1 MTTPATRPARASKLS
16 TMDDAVRLVEPGMT
30 IAVGGFWNNNQPNAF
45 ARALVRAGLRGL
57 RLTGPPVGGYAHDL
71 LIGAGVVDRLLTPH
85 ISFDAL
91 GLSPNLRWAAE
102 SGALS
107 VDECEEACLIGGF
120 RAAAQHL
127 DALPVRS
134 LTLTEV
140 VEHSSLVRQSDG
152 RLADREAVAVRPD
165 VAVVHVGCADAYGNG
180 CHLTTPFADRLI
192 ARVAQRVVLT
202 AERIV
207 HNDEIRADPRH
218 TTILGL
224 WVDAVVEAPGGAA
237 PGACHGVYPEDTDG
251 LLRYLQLGEA
261 RRKGDPKGYE
271 SYLEGVRTG

>member
-1 MTTPATRPARASKLS
+1 MTAAAMVRAGKLS
-16 TMDDAVRLVEPGMT
+16 TMDEAARLVEPGMT

-71 LIGAGVVDRLLTPH
+71 LIGAGVVDHLLTPH
-85 ISFDAL
+85 VSFDAL

-102 SGALS
+102 SGALD

-134 LTLTEV
+134 LRLTEV
-140 VEHSSLVRQSDG
+140 VEHSSLVRPSDG
-152 RLADREAVAVRPD
+152 SLADKEAVAVRPD
-165 VAVVHVGCADAYGNG
+165 LAVVHVGYADRFGNG

-192 ARVAQRVVLT
+192 ARVADRVVLT
-202 AERIV
+202 AERIAD
-207 HNDEIRADPRH
+207 NEEIRADPRH
-218 TTILGL
+218 TTILGM
-224 WVDAVVEAPGGAA
+224 WVDAVVEAPAGAA
-237 PGACHGVYPEDTDG
+237 PGACHGVYPEDTDE
-251 LLRYLQLGEA
+251 LSRYLALGEA
-261 RRKGDPKGYE
+261 RRKGDPAGYE
-271 SYLEGVRTG
+271 DYLDGVRAG